1 MGNWGTR
8 LRPLSRAGACSYAP
22 ITQTNKKRFE
32 AQQML
37 VQLGALAH
45 NITIWAKNWWL
56 SDAPKLKHFG
66 VLRLVRDLFT
76 MSGFLVLDRSGR
88 LEAIILNQADY
99 LARRVVKALG
109 ALLVAEHVA
118 VNLGKI

>member
-1 MGNWGTR
+1 
-8 LRPLSRAGACSYAP
+8 
-22 ITQTNKKRFE
+22 
-32 AQQML
+32 ML